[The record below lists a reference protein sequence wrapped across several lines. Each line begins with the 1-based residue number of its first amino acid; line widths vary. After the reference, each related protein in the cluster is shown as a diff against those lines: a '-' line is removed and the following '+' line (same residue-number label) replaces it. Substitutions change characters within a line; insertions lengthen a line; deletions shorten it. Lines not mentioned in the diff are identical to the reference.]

1 MVKWFREKR
10 KEKPFECRFTAEET
24 GKFCSNVMD
33 VVEALTSPSDTEARN
48 VKLYALAF
56 SGLKLRNAFLLMNRV
71 TVIDQKGIYDLEKS
85 CQEYFFCSSLFST
98 SVTLSKWTVGLSVPF
113 HSRSLFGAFGSGLGI
128 NTMQGGEAKH
138 KKLANYAE
146 FSLPRE
152 R

>member
-85 CQEYFFCSSLFST
+85 CQEYFFAVHCFLPVSPLASGQWVYLSHIIPGPFS
-98 SVTLSKWTVGLSVPF
+98 V
-113 HSRSLFGAFGSGLGI
+113 HLGVVW
-128 NTMQGGEAKH
+128 A
-138 KKLANYAE
+138 
-146 FSLPRE
+146 
-152 R
+152 